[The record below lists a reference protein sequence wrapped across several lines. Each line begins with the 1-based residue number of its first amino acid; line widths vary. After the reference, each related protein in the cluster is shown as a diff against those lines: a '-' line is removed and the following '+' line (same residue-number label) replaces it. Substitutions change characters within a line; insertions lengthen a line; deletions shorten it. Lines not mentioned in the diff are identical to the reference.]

1 MKAPAACLVMLAI
14 AAFGAMAV
22 VRLGRAP
29 RMEVS
34 PRAAPEASLVVLAG
48 HPATF
53 ALAHALADRTAWQV
67 SAAWPEG
74 LPWAEQGEFARQAA
88 VEWQAAARR
97 ASAVITLRH
106 AARNDAL
113 FAAVRALNPRV
124 VEIDA
129 SIATDQQSPSV
140 RLRAGGA
147 GGPGFALSPT
157 NAIRLA
163 ERIAADLSALQPGD
177 ATVIA
182 ENLRATKERLLRL
195 KAKYE
200 TEFARVAAP
209 EVVGFSDEFDDL
221 GEDFGLQIVGRF
233 EKDFAV
239 WTPDERR
246 TAVERLQRT
255 GARVSV
261 HAFPPGRELAEL
273 LARAKVVPVVLDPL
287 SRAVAE
293 PDVYWRNLEANLSA
307 LKAALGP

>member
-1 MKAPAACLVMLAI
+1 MKTPAAFVVMLAI
-14 AAFGAMAV
+14 AAVGALAV
-22 VRLGRAP
+22 VRLTRAP
-29 RMEVS
+29 GTEVT
-34 PRAAPEASLVVLAG
+34 PRATSVASTFVLAG
-48 HPATF
+48 HPATL
-53 ALAHALADRTAWQV
+53 ALAHALAERTALQV
-67 SAAWPEG
+67 SAAWPVG
-74 LPWAEQGEFARQAA
+74 LPWAEQVEFVRGAT

-97 ASAVITLRH
+97 ASAVVTLRH
-106 AARNDAL
+106 AARGDAL

-129 SIATDQQSPSV
+129 SVATDQQTPSV

>member
-1 MKAPAACLVMLAI
+1 MKAPAAFLVMLVMAAI
-14 AAFGAMAV
+14 GAMAV
-22 VRLGRAP
+22 VRLTQAP
-29 RMEVS
+29 RTDVA
-34 PRAAPEASLVVLAG
+34 PRATPVASTFVLAG
-48 HPATF
+48 HPATL
-53 ALAHALADRTAWQV
+53 ALTHALAERTALQV

-74 LPWAEQGEFARQAA
+74 LPWAEQVEFVRQASA
-88 VEWQAAARR
+88 EWQAAARR
-97 ASAVITLRH
+97 ASAVVTLRH
-106 AARNDAL
+106 AARGDAL

-129 SIATDQQSPSV
+129 SVAADQQTPSV
-140 RLRAGGA
+140 RLRA

-177 ATVIA
+177 AAVIA

-209 EVVGFSDEFDDL
+209 EVVGFTDEFDDL
-221 GEDFGLQIVGRF
+221 GEEFGLQIVARI

-255 GARVSV
+255 GARVSL
-261 HAFPPGRELAEL
+261 HAFSPGRELAEL
-273 LARAKVVPVVLDPL
+273 LAQAKVVPVVLDPL
-287 SRAVAE
+287 SRAAAGPE
-293 PDVYWRNLEANLSA
+293 VYWRNLETNLSA